1 MHESTHYAARRA
13 IALAT
18 FLTLVP
24 ITLIVPG
31 LNELVIVALHGTRA
45 DAHAFAAV
53 NMATGIIGVPVVL
66 ALFRRRP
73 NLRAWLFAALLVD
86 ACAFIGMYT
95 AGSVPTLLAWRALD
109 GFAHLPAVTLLMV
122 AANRLAGEK
131 RGATLGLVASS
142 LMIGVAVGSPLGGWL
157 AMQSPAAV
165 YFTGAALLVVAALAS
180 LIIPRLPVDTALGA
194 GHRYDWNRRSF
205 AAWMPLAF
213 GFIDR
218 FTVGVFV
225 STFTLYLSEVQRIT
239 PSQRGLLM
247 SLFMLPF
254 ALLCWPVGR
263 LADRVGWYALI
274 ISGTIG
280 FGLTFATYGLV
291 PGALLPVMMVVSGL
305 TSAMMFSPNLLLVS
319 EFARR
324 GAGEGLFGTFQIAGS
339 FGFLFGPV
347 AGGIAVEVTRQRTG
361 VPAYDAIFIG
371 VGASVVVLGLIAA
384 VVLAPVARAWRESA
398 HRPASTPASARPTEG
413 ASPRLPR

>member
-1 MHESTHYAARRA
+1 MKTSEHRATRRA

-24 ITLIVPG
+24 ITLVVPG

-53 NMATGIIGVPVVL
+53 NMATGIVGVPIVL

-73 NLRAWLFAALLVD
+73 NLRAWLVGALLID
-86 ACAFIGMYT
+86 ALAFLGMYT
-95 AGSVPTLLAWRALD
+95 AASVPVLLAWRALD
-109 GFAHLPAVTLLMV
+109 GLAHLPAVTLLMV

-157 AMQSPAAV
+157 ATHGPGAV
-165 YFTGAALLVVAALAS
+165 YFSGAGLLVVAALSTLA
-180 LIIPRLPVDTALGA
+180 IPRLPVDAA
-194 GHRYDWNRRSF
+194 VGHRHRYEWNRRSP

-225 STFTLYLSEVQRIT
+225 STFTLYLAEVQRVT
-239 PSQRGLLM
+239 PSQRGVLM
-247 SLFMLPF
+247 SLFMVPF

-263 LADRVGWYALI
+263 LADRVGWYGLVI
-274 ISGTIG
+274 GGTVM

-291 PGALLPVMMVVSGL
+291 PGTLLPVSMIVSGV

-324 GAGEGLFGTFQIAGS
+324 GAGEGLFGAFQIAGS
-339 FGFLFGPV
+339 FGFLFGPM
-347 AGGIAVEVTRQRTG
+347 AGGIAVEFTRRRTG
-361 VPAYDAIFIG
+361 VPAYDAIFVG
-371 VGASVVVLGLIAA
+371 VGATVIALGLLAA
-384 VVLAPVARAWRESA
+384 VVLAPVARRWRSEA
-398 HRPASTPASARPTEG
+398 EPHGGVEAT
-413 ASPRLPR
+413 ASP

>member
-1 MHESTHYAARRA
+1 MHTSSHPTARRA

-31 LNELVIVALHGTRA
+31 LNELVIVALNGTRA

-53 NMATGIIGVPVVL
+53 NMATGIVGVPIVL

-73 NLRAWLFAALLVD
+73 NLRAWLVGALLVD
-86 ACAFIGMYT
+86 ACAFLGMN
-95 AGSVPTLLAWRALD
+95 AAESVPTLLAWRALD

-157 AMQSPAAV
+157 AMRSPAAV
-165 YFTGAALLVVAALAS
+165 YVTGAVLLVVAALAS
-180 LIIPRLPVDTALGA
+180 LAIPRLPVETAVGA
-194 GHRYDWNRRSF
+194 GHRYDWNRRSL

-225 STFTLYLSEVQRIT
+225 STFTLYLSEVQRIS
-239 PSQRGLLM
+239 PSQRGVLM

-263 LADRVGWYALI
+263 LADRWGWYPLI
-274 ISGTIG
+274 ITGTVA

-291 PGALLPVMMVVSGL
+291 PGALLPAMMVASGL

-339 FGFLFGPV
+339 FGFLFGPI
-347 AGGIAVEVTRQRTG
+347 AGGIAVELTRRRTG
-361 VPAYDAIFIG
+361 VPAYDDIFLG
-371 VGASVVVLGLIAA
+371 VGASVVVLGLVAA
-384 VVLAPVARAWRESA
+384 VVLAPIARAWRVEDEPSGA
-398 HRPASTPASARPTEG
+398 AAVPTP
-413 ASPRLPR
+413 

>member
-1 MHESTHYAARRA
+1 MYASSRHAARRA

-24 ITLIVPG
+24 ITLVVPG

-53 NMATGIIGVPVVL
+53 NMATGIVGVPIVL

-73 NLRAWLFAALLVD
+73 NLRAWLVGALLVD
-86 ACAFIGMYT
+86 ACAFVGMNA
-95 AGSVPTLLAWRALD
+95 AGSVPALLAWRALD

-157 AMQSPAAV
+157 AMRSPAAV
-165 YFTGAALLVVAALAS
+165 YLTGATLLVIAALAS
-180 LIIPRLPVDTALGA
+180 LAIPRLPVDTAVGG
-194 GHRYDWNRRSF
+194 GHRYDWNRRSL

-225 STFTLYLSEVQRIT
+225 STFTLYLAEVQRIS
-239 PSQRGLLM
+239 PSERGVLM

-263 LADRVGWYALI
+263 LADRIGWYALI
-274 ISGTIG
+274 STGTIA
-280 FGLTFATYGLV
+280 FGITFATYGLV
-291 PGALLPVMMVVSGL
+291 PGALLPVLMVVSGL

-339 FGFLFGPV
+339 FGFLAGPIV
-347 AGGIAVEVTRQRTG
+347 GGLAVELTRRRTG

-371 VGASVVVLGLIAA
+371 VGASVVVMGLVAAIALG
-384 VVLAPVARAWRESA
+384 PVARAWRAEGEPADTSA
-398 HRPASTPASARPTEG
+398 APIP
-413 ASPRLPR
+413 

>member
-1 MHESTHYAARRA
+1 MTITDRHAARRS

-24 ITLIVPG
+24 LTLVVPG
-31 LNELVIVALHGTRA
+31 LNELVLVAVHGTRA
-45 DAHAFAAV
+45 DAHAFVAV
-53 NMATGIIGVPVVL
+53 NMATGIVGVPIAL
-66 ALFRRRP
+66 AFFRRRP
-73 NLRAWLFAALLVD
+73 NLRAWLVAALLID
-86 ACAFIGMYT
+86 ALAFLGMNAAT
-95 AGSVPTLLAWRALD
+95 SVAPLLAWRALD
-109 GFAHLPAVTLLMV
+109 GFVHLPAVTLLMV

-157 AMQSPAAV
+157 AARGAAAV
-165 YFTGAALLVVAALAS
+165 YCTGAALLVIAALSS
-180 LIIPRLPVDTALGA
+180 LAIPRLPADATAH
-194 GHRYDWNRRSF
+194 GHRYEWDRGSL

-225 STFTLYLSEVQRIT
+225 STFTLYLSEVQRVSPT
-239 PSQRGLLM
+239 ERGVLM

-263 LADRVGWYALI
+263 LADRVGWYGLVI
-274 ISGTIG
+274 IGTLL

-291 PGALLPVMMVVSGL
+291 PGTLLPLSMIVSGA

-324 GAGEGLFGTFQIAGS
+324 GAGEGLFGAFQVAGS
-339 FGFLFGPV
+339 FGFLLGPI
-347 AGGIAVEVTRQRTG
+347 AGGVAVELTRRRTG

-371 VGASVVVLGLIAA
+371 VGAAVIALGVVAA
-384 VVLAPVARAWRESA
+384 VALAPIARAWRAEGKT
-398 HRPASTPASARPTEG
+398 HDGPT
-413 ASPRLPR
+413 ATLPR